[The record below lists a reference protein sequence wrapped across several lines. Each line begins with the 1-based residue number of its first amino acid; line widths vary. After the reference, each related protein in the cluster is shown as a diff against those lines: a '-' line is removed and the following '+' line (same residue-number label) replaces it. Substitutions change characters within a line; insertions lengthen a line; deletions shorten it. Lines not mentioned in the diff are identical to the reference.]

1 MDERTT
7 DVPSLQY
14 IFTCLTVGL
23 DVSIQNQI
31 AVLLL
36 MIIIFI
42 VKFYCGSTRLW
53 LVDLQHFDNFMTS

>member
-14 IFTCLTVGL
+14 IFTCLTVGS

-36 MIIIFI
+36 SNF
-42 VKFYCGSTRLW
+42 VVDPLACGSWIFNTLII
-53 LVDLQHFDNFMTS
+53 L